1 MERVEVLELA
11 KTLFNKEELTEDEI
25 REWNF
30 IDRME
35 DMTEDLIGR
44 MDNDHALTVAVLDY
58 LTQNGTNVEQII
70 FGAVAI
76 GNYLL
81 EKFRPDDCGYDRFH
95 EFWIEPSR
103 LTEEAQALVDRAVN
117 NAFDNMI
124 SSAVKERHNEC
135 SFEKQ

>member
-11 KTLFNKEELTEDEI
+11 KSLFNKEELTEDEI
-25 REWNF
+25 LEWNS
-30 IDRME
+30 INR
-35 DMTEDLIGR
+35 TEDLTDALTER

-58 LTQNGTNVEQII
+58 LTKSGTNLDQII
-70 FGAVAI
+70 FSAVAI

-95 EFWIEPSR
+95 EFWIEQSW

-124 SSAVKERHNEC
+124 SNAMKERHDEYA
-135 SFEKQ
+135 FEN